1 MTSSLITF
9 NLTNFDAFST
19 DLIDF
24 LSEIGQHFQ
33 SRIDALLEK
42 RKVKKA
48 TLDKFKNVED
58 IVQFLTENAPNERSY
73 IECGKRTTEIAAN
86 SSILSK

>member
-9 NLTNFDAFST
+9 NLTNFDEFST

-33 SRIDALLEK
+33 SRIDGLLEK

-48 TLDKFKNVED
+48 TLDEFTKVED
-58 IVQFLTENAPNERSY
+58 IVHYLTENAPKVETKAQ
-73 IECGKRTTEIAAN
+73 C
-86 SSILSK
+86 

>member
-9 NLTNFDAFST
+9 NLTNFDEFST

-33 SRIDALLEK
+33 SRIDGLLEK

-48 TLDKFKNVED
+48 TLDEFKNVED
-58 IVQFLTENAPNERSY
+58 IVQFLTENAPNGRSY
-73 IECGKRTTEIAAN
+73 IEYGKRATEIAAN